1 MVKNLR
7 EISELVDGEL
17 LGDGNIE
24 IHGVAGIKEARAGEI
39 TFVANPRYLSQITRT
54 QASAIIIWKDVQY
67 NGKPMIQVENPYWA
81 WAKVVEAFA
90 TKKRKR
96 GKGIHPTAIIG
107 KNVEIGED
115 VWIQAYAFIG
125 DNVQIGNGVVISPFV
140 YIGDDARIGAQTFI
154 YPTVTIREEVEIG
167 ERVIVHSGTVIGSD
181 GFGFAQV
188 SDRHHKV
195 PQIGTVIIEDDVE
208 IGANV
213 AIDRG
218 LRETVVGRGTKIDNL
233 VQIAHNVVIGED
245 CVIVAQVGIAGSTEI
260 KDRVILAGQVGVVG
274 HITIG
279 EDAQIAAR
287 AGVSKDIPPGPYA
300 WSGAPAAPHAK
311 ELRLQASMRKLPD
324 LVKQVREMGKKI
336 EALEKELE
344 DHKNTYKVPASERR
358 LSRAKPVSKPRD

>member
-1 MVKNLR
+1 MVKRLR
-7 EISELVDGEL
+7 EISELVGGEL
-17 LGDGNIE
+17 LGDGDVE
-24 IHGVAGIKEARAGEI
+24 IYGVAGIKEAREGEI
-39 TFVANPRYLSQITRT
+39 TFVANPRYLSYVNRTR
-54 QASAIIIWKDVQY
+54 ASAIIMKDIQY

-81 WAKVVEAFA
+81 WAKVVEAFS
-90 TKKRKR
+90 TKKRKK

-107 KNVEIGED
+107 ENVEIGKD
-115 VWIQAYAFIG
+115 VWIQCYAVIG
-125 DNVQIGNGVVISPFV
+125 DNVRIGDEVVISPLA
-140 YIGDDARIGAQTFI
+140 YIGDDVQIGAQTFI
-154 YPTVTIREEVEIG
+154 YPTVTIREDVRIG
-167 ERVIVHSGTVIGSD
+167 ERVIIHSGTVIGSD

-213 AIDRG
+213 TIDRG

-260 KDRVILAGQVGVVG
+260 KDRVTLAGQAGVVG

-287 AGVSKDIPPGPYA
+287 AGVSKNIPPGPCVY
-300 WSGAPAAPHAK
+300 SGTPATLHTK

-324 LVKQVREMGKKI
+324 LMNQVRDMERRI
-336 EALEKELE
+336 KELE
-344 DHKNTYKVPASERR
+344 RELEECRNVYK
-358 LSRAKPVSKPRD
+358 LPVRD